1 MHQHVCMHTQ
11 AAMSMCEGN
20 LLSAHLIGDA
30 IALAAAAAQAPWL
43 CGDMCSGLGQLCC
56 SSWVIL
62 QVVLSPFPICTVPVS
77 QGPRRR

>member
-1 MHQHVCMHTQ
+1 MYQHLCMHTQ

-62 QVVLSPFPICTVPVS
+62 QVGFISYSSWNMPLV
-77 QGPRRR
+77 